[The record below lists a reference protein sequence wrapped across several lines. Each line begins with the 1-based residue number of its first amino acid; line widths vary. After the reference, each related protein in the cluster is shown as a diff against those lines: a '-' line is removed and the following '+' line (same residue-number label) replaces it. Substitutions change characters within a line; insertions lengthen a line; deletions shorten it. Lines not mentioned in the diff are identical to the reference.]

1 MRPLLRTNVGTAAS
15 VASLPDAQVY
25 VRRIRY
31 TPLDDAGSVV
41 QNALS
46 CTSMAACFGNLANNA
61 AGMLQL
67 SSANMPATGRRKLQQ
82 VGPTLDLNGNV
93 LSTPTAA
100 AVMTPY
106 LTELQT
112 VSNATQ
118 YIVAAVLP
126 GVLPS
131 QVTVSI
137 TGHTISGTAYV
148 SGFPF
153 SAWTASVQ
161 AAFVKGLADDVVPT
175 PDQVYVTNA
184 ADASLPISW
193 QSGYTGS
200 SYSTMPA
207 GARGVLVSY
216 AVDGYQCDPTATTP
230 CLDAGFSVA
239 NGDASNLNNIN
250 ATSNVMT
257 ALRAVLSSY
266 TPTIMDV
273 SPGSPTNPDWPQISA
288 VVGVG
293 INIFSSANGTAG
305 NSTASATDVLEAMF
319 DSAVNSGIISNALMA
334 AGIGSASAPTNVQ
347 TMRATRAADSQ
358 GGCPAWVP
366 PPDPYFTCPNVL
378 KQEETFK
385 AIAIAF
391 IVAFAFT
398 IIGFLGGLCFMMVR
412 SGGRSA
418 RKSESIPSFNTAPKG
433 ATKDVLSN

>member
-184 ADASLPISW
+184 ADASQAISW
-193 QSGYTGS
+193 QSNLTGP
-200 SYSTMPA
+200 SYATMPA
-207 GARGVLVSY
+207 GASGVLVSY
-216 AVDGYQCDPTATTP
+216 TVDGYQCDPAATTP
-230 CLDAGFSVA
+230 CLDAGFTIA
-239 NGDASNLNNIN
+239 NGDANVLNNIN
-250 ATSNVMT
+250 ATSLVRRCANACVLAST
-257 ALRAVLSSY
+257 HARLCCVPQIALR
-266 TPTIMDV
+266 
-273 SPGSPTNPDWPQISA
+273 
-288 VVGVG
+288 
-293 INIFSSANGTAG
+293 
-305 NSTASATDVLEAMF
+305 
-319 DSAVNSGIISNALMA
+319 
-334 AGIGSASAPTNVQ
+334 
-347 TMRATRAADSQ
+347 
-358 GGCPAWVP
+358 C
-366 PPDPYFTCPNVL
+366 
-378 KQEETFK
+378 
-385 AIAIAF
+385 
-391 IVAFAFT
+391 
-398 IIGFLGGLCFMMVR
+398 
-412 SGGRSA
+412 
-418 RKSESIPSFNTAPKG
+418 
-433 ATKDVLSN
+433 